1 MSSRKTKHIL
11 ALCLI
16 VIVLPTIFSCKT
28 ITSFVHDGKVVA
40 KVGSHKLYDT
50 ELNAYIPDSASP
62 EDSVKLALQYINS
75 WATDMM
81 FNDLADK
88 ELSKSEKNV
97 DKELEAYRQSLLK
110 FRYEQKFIN
119 QRLDTAVTE
128 SQIENYYESHIEN
141 FKLQL
146 PIAKAQ
152 FLYIS
157 SDSPNLGI
165 IMKKMTSSKPED
177 RIEADSMAV
186 SSALRY
192 TSFGGKWIDLVNLS
206 REFGVDYGTVLS
218 SMKDGVVEIPD
229 GNGNVN
235 IAYISSMMKAGT
247 TGPVEYYREMIKDI
261 ILSTRKQA
269 LLSSLER
276 DLLENARSQENFV
289 VY

>member
-1 MSSRKTKHIL
+1 M
-11 ALCLI
+11 
-16 VIVLPTIFSCKT
+16 
-28 ITSFVHDGKVVA
+28 A

-152 FLYIS
+152 FLYIYT
-157 SDSPNLGI
+157 DYPNLGMI
-165 IMKKMTSSKPED
+165 LTKKK
-177 RIEADSMAV
+177 
-186 SSALRY
+186 
-192 TSFGGKWIDLVNLS
+192 
-206 REFGVDYGTVLS
+206 
-218 SMKDGVVEIPD
+218 
-229 GNGNVN
+229 
-235 IAYISSMMKAGT
+235 
-247 TGPVEYYREMIKDI
+247 
-261 ILSTRKQA
+261 
-269 LLSSLER
+269 
-276 DLLENARSQENFV
+276 
-289 VY
+289 

>member
-1 MSSRKTKHIL
+1 
-11 ALCLI
+11 
-16 VIVLPTIFSCKT
+16 
-28 ITSFVHDGKVVA
+28 VA

-192 TSFGGKWIDLVNLS
+192 TAFGGKWIDLVKLS

>member
-1 MSSRKTKHIL
+1 M
-11 ALCLI
+11 
-16 VIVLPTIFSCKT
+16 
-28 ITSFVHDGKVVA
+28 
-40 KVGSHKLYDT
+40 
-50 ELNAYIPDSASP
+50 
-62 EDSVKLALQYINS
+62 KLALQYINS

-165 IMKKMTSSKPED
+165 IMKKMTSSD
-177 RIEADSMAV
+177 RKS
-186 SSALRY
+186 
-192 TSFGGKWIDLVNLS
+192 
-206 REFGVDYGTVLS
+206 
-218 SMKDGVVEIPD
+218 VV
-229 GNGNVN
+229 
-235 IAYISSMMKAGT
+235 
-247 TGPVEYYREMIKDI
+247 
-261 ILSTRKQA
+261 
-269 LLSSLER
+269 
-276 DLLENARSQENFV
+276 
-289 VY
+289 

>member
-1 MSSRKTKHIL
+1 MS
-11 ALCLI
+11 
-16 VIVLPTIFSCKT
+16 V
-28 ITSFVHDGKVVA
+28 
-40 KVGSHKLYDT
+40 
-50 ELNAYIPDSASP
+50 
-62 EDSVKLALQYINS
+62 
-75 WATDMM
+75 
-81 FNDLADK
+81 
-88 ELSKSEKNV
+88 
-97 DKELEAYRQSLLK
+97 
-110 FRYEQKFIN
+110 
-119 QRLDTAVTE
+119 
-128 SQIENYYESHIEN
+128 
-141 FKLQL
+141 
-146 PIAKAQ
+146 
-152 FLYIS
+152 
-157 SDSPNLGI
+157 
-165 IMKKMTSSKPED
+165 D

-192 TSFGGKWIDLVNLS
+192 TAFGGKWIDLVKLS